1 MGKCVIVPS
10 THRPSAQE
18 RTRAELRS
26 LRAQVQGVHG
36 SMVAT
41 SDGLLVA
48 HDIPEL
54 EPTQIAALIAT
65 TVGLARQATQATGRG
80 PFREAIARG
89 SYGYLA
95 VYAAGDSAVVAVIGT
110 NELNV
115 GMLHYQ
121 ARGVIDRIAAGAAE
135 FERFTAP

>member
-1 MGKCVIVPS
+1 MGPS
-10 THRPSAQE
+10 MNELSIQE
-18 RTRAELRS
+18 RTREELRL
-26 LRAQVQGVHG
+26 LRMHVQGVHG

-65 TVGLARQATQATGRG
+65 TLGLARQATLATGRG
-80 PFREAIARG
+80 QLREAVARG

-95 VYAAGDSAVVAVIGT
+95 VYAAGTGAVVAVIGT
-110 NELNV
+110 NELNI

-121 ARGVIDRIAAGAAE
+121 TRDIIDRIAAGASE
-135 FERFTAP
+135 FERFVAR